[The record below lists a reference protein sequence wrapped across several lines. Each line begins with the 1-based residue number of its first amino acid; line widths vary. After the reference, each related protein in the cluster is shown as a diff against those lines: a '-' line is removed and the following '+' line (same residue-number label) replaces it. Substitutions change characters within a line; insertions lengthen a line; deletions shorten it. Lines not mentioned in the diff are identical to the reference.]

1 MVEASGGRN
10 AAAQQGSIDMYRAI
24 LLLGLA
30 LPIAACNKPAVDEK
44 NASVE
49 EVSQK
54 VREASKDEGF
64 VQPGQWQSTVTI
76 DKMDMP
82 DMPPEVAAQMK
93 KMVAQSHTSESCLTP
108 AEAKQPKANFFSGND
123 NCRYDHF
130 TMGNGKID
138 AKMHCEQGGG
148 TQVMQMAGT
157 YSPGSYKMH
166 MTSTGGAAGHSMS
179 MEMSVDAKRVGECT
193 GKES

>member
-1 MVEASGGRN
+1 MKYILMVMAC
-10 AAAQQGSIDMYRAI
+10 AVP
-24 LLLGLA
+24 L
-30 LPIAACNKPAVDEK
+30 AACGSKPAVDEK

-49 EVSQK
+49 EVAQK

-64 VQPGQWQSTVTI
+64 VQPGKWQSTVKI

-93 KMVAQSHTSESCLTP
+93 SMTAQAHTSETCLTP
-108 AEAKQPKANFFSGND
+108 EEAKQPKANFFSGND

-130 TMGNGKID
+130 TMGGGKID
-138 AKMHCEQGGG
+138 AEMRCEQGGAN
-148 TQVMQMAGT
+148 QVMQMAGT
-157 YSPGSYKMH
+157 YSPNSYKMH
-166 MTSTGGAAGHSMS
+166 MTSKGGAAGHSMT
-179 MEMSVDAKRVGECT
+179 MEMSVDAKRIGECT